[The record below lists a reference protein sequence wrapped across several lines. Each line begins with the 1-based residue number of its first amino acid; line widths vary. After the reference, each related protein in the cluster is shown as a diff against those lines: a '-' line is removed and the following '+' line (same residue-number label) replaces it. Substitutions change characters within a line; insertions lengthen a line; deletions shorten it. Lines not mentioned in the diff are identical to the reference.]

1 MAGGSLRKLSLQLG
15 QNKVSGMAASVGLP
29 WPPPPPLHVRDLF
42 KIMTAPALVLSGGG
56 ATGSFQVGAVR
67 FLYNNRFHPAIIAA
81 TSVGAVNGLK
91 LAEGE
96 GDGSDP
102 NRGLQGLERLWL
114 GMNADTDMYVLDSWV
129 TDSPQWI
136 QDAIN
141 KHFGALSIPEL
152 IPVLLSSL
160 VPAVLIDAVVR
171 ANELSDFVSAA
182 ESATG
187 IYNLGPIE
195 NLARMQ
201 IKPQLFGGDGAIRL
215 RMTTVG
221 LNSGALKYVTE
232 KGWLVDDPK
241 SEVGEFLV
249 DPIQG
254 MIASASI
261 PAWFEIQ
268 KMGTEWFVD
277 GGIRQEVPISAAI
290 DMGASQVF
298 AVVSPI
304 PLEKTSNIKGLVDIA
319 LRAATDITIAAITA
333 NDLEPYGGWG
343 VPVHV
348 IRATVEVEGS
358 RTIDPGLIRINIAYG
373 WMRAF
378 DVLSAFH
385 PGAPDVTLNSDMIAS
400 LRKDIWDA
408 ENGLRNDAT
417 YVNFD
422 PQTNSPHP
430 GYIAKI
436 TSDVAAIR
444 QKKTLLSQ
452 YLVSRANIAG
462 PSSMPPDI
470 TNWRISWEAHQ
481 WDPNNNLIDSRAG
494 QIVFP
499 STPWGAF
506 RFIVEG
512 HIIVDIPAEFP
523 PWAP

>member
-1 MAGGSLRKLSLQLG
+1 M
-15 QNKVSGMAASVGLP
+15 
-29 WPPPPPLHVRDLF
+29 RDLF

-67 FLYNNRFHPAIIAA
+67 FLYNNRFRPEIITS

-96 GDGSDP
+96 GDDSDP

-114 GMNADTDMYVLDSWV
+114 GMNSDSDMYVLDSWV
-129 TDSPQWI
+129 TASPQWI
-136 QDAIN
+136 QDALN
-141 KHFGALSIPEL
+141 GSLGLFSIPEL
-152 IPVLLSSL
+152 IPTLLSQL
-160 VPAVLIDAVVR
+160 VPFIVIDAVIR
-171 ANELSDFVSAA
+171 AGELKEFISTA

-187 IYNLGPIE
+187 IYNLNPIQD
-195 NLARMQ
+195 LARKN
-201 IKPQLFGGDGAIRL
+201 INRELFGGSRGVRL

-221 LNSGALKYVTE
+221 LKSGALKYVTE
-232 KGWLVDDPK
+232 NGWLVDDPK
-241 SEVGEFLV
+241 SEVGALLV

-261 PAWFEIQ
+261 PAWFEVQ

-277 GGIRQEVPISAAI
+277 GGIRQEVPIRAAVE
-290 DMGASQVF
+290 MGASQVF

-304 PLEKTSNIKGLVDIA
+304 PLKNTNAITGLVDIA
-319 LRAATDITIAAITA
+319 VCAATDITIDEITG

-358 RTIDPGLIRINIAYG
+358 RTIDPGLIRINMAYG

-385 PGAPDVTLNSDMIAS
+385 PGAPDVSQNSDMIAS

-408 ENGLRNDAT
+408 ENTLHNDARN
-417 YVNFD
+417 VNWNPERGPD
-422 PQTNSPHP
+422 P
-430 GYIAKI
+430 GYKAKV
-436 TSDVAAIR
+436 SGEVASIR
-444 QKKTLLSQ
+444 EKKTQLSQ
-452 YLVSRANIAG
+452 LLVSRDNIAG

-470 TNWRISWEAHQ
+470 INWRISWEAHQ
-481 WDPNNNLIDSRAG
+481 WDPKNNLVDPTVG
-494 QIVFP
+494 QIIFP
-499 STPWGAF
+499 SSPWGAF
-506 RFIVEG
+506 HFILEG
-512 HIIVDIPAEFP
+512 HAILDIPPEVP
-523 PWAP
+523 PWGP